1 MDDLAAQHLA
11 WMKAEK
17 QRPNTIA
24 RRAAVL
30 RSIPSPGTATRE
42 QIEAWWAS
50 RRHLSPATRASDLTN
65 LRTFYR
71 WCLTWD
77 HRTDDPTRR
86 ITAPRLDKGLPRPIS
101 RADLHHLLATL
112 PDDLRRAVALG
123 AYAGLRVAEAAALTW
138 DDIDLETRRATVH
151 GKGGKTR
158 RVALGLILLDQIAPA
173 RPGCSVVTG
182 EPRAMT
188 AGQLQR
194 RANRAI
200 KAAGVD
206 ATFHQLRH
214 RYGTVAYQATR
225 DIVAV
230 GQQLG
235 HSSPVSTAIYAAASD
250 EVADEIAAAV
260 AR

>member
-1 MDDLAAQHLA
+1 
-11 WMKAEK
+11 
-17 QRPNTIA
+17 
-24 RRAAVL
+24 
-30 RSIPSPGTATRE
+30 
-42 QIEAWWAS
+42 
-50 RRHLSPATRASDLTN
+50 
-65 LRTFYR
+65 
-71 WCLTWD
+71 
-77 HRTDDPTRR
+77 
-86 ITAPRLDKGLPRPIS
+86 
-101 RADLHHLLATL
+101 
-112 PDDLRRAVALG
+112 
-123 AYAGLRVAEAAALTW
+123 
-138 DDIDLETRRATVH
+138 
-151 GKGGKTR
+151 
-158 RVALGLILLDQIAPA
+158 
-173 RPGCSVVTG
+173 
-182 EPRAMT
+182 MT